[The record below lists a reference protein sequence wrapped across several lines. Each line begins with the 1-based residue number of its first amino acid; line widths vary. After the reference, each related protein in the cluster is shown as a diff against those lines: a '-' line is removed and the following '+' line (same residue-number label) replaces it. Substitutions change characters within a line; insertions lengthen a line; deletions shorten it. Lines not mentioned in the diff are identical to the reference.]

1 MTVVRVTLVAKVS
14 LLFMQQ
20 NQQFQR
26 VLDYEKMVELTY
38 LPVEETPDD
47 AVFIS
52 LQQIMGKLEK
62 LFPSFIIRGNTNMEL
77 GKRLNALGYEHKK
90 TNKGASY
97 RMKER

>member
-38 LPVEETPDD
+38 LPVEETPD
-47 AVFIS
+47 
-52 LQQIMGKLEK
+52 E
-62 LFPSFIIRGNTNMEL
+62 EL
-77 GKRLNALGYEHKK
+77 DKRLNALGYEHKK

>member
-1 MTVVRVTLVAKVS
+1 
-14 LLFMQQ
+14 MQQ

-38 LPVEETPDD
+38 LPVEKTPD
-47 AVFIS
+47 
-52 LQQIMGKLEK
+52 E
-62 LFPSFIIRGNTNMEL
+62 EL